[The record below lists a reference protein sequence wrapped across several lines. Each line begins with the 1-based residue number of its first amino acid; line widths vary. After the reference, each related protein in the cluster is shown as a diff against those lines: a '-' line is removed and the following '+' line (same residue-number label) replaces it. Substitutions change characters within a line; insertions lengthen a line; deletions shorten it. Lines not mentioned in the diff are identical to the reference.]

1 MIIKL
6 VVLFLSLSLLQYRH
20 ITTET
25 IWSTDKYAAFT
36 SLVYGDGFYY
46 CAFREAS
53 AHRSIVTDSTTW
65 GRIIILR
72 SSDRKNWDIF
82 YIIKEENA
90 DLRDPKL
97 SFMPSGDLHLIYC
110 MRKIDSSELGAPIS
124 CCISWNKNGVQTK
137 KQYIH
142 IDDYFGR
149 KQWLWGINWHNDMAY
164 GFMYGSDFLLL
175 SSNDGT
181 NFKILSNLKPLG
193 EKPSEATLV
202 FRNDTAI
209 AVARSKGDSGLLGKA
224 IYPYKEWNWKR
235 LPIKLGGPSLAILP
249 NGKLLLGSRNY
260 QDEIGKTS
268 LYIIDNDNLEKLVT
282 LPSTSDSS
290 YPSFVIDDNRVYVS
304 YYTCFKDKCNIN
316 LSELIID

>member
-1 MIIKL
+1 MVIKL
-6 VVLFLSLSLLQYRH
+6 LILSFCLSLFQNGN
-20 ITTET
+20 TATKT

-36 SLVYGDGFYY
+36 SLSYGDGFYY

-53 AHRSIVTDSTTW
+53 AHRSVVTDSTTW

-72 SSDRKNWDIF
+72 SLDKKEWNIF
-82 YIIKEENA
+82 YILKERNA

-97 SFMPSGDLHLIYC
+97 SFMPNGDLQLLYC
-110 MRKIDSSELGAPIS
+110 LRRIEFDKLTTPITCAIIWSSD
-124 CCISWNKNGVQTK
+124 GVLLK
-137 KQYIH
+137 KQYVH
-142 IDDYFGR
+142 ITGYSGR

-175 SSNDGT
+175 SSNDGV
-181 NFKILSNLKPLG
+181 NFKVLSNLKPFG

-209 AVARSKGDSGLLGKA
+209 AVARSKGDGGLLGKSVF
-224 IYPYKEWNWKR
+224 PYKEWNWKR

-260 QDEIGKTS
+260 QDEVGKTS
-268 LYIIDNDNLEKLVT
+268 LYIIDNDIPVKEVT

-290 YPSFVIDDNRVYVS
+290 YSSFVIDGNRVYVS
-304 YYTCFKDKCNIN
+304 YYTCFKDSCNIN
-316 LSELIID
+316 FSELVID